1 MDRPIVELHRCANL
15 LRESGAGGLEG
26 REDVVGVFEVVV
38 VTGFITIQ
46 GLRESNE
53 NEQRERERRKI
64 RRFPP
69 LLLMVVIPAVSL
81 RKEDF
86 CQRMRSLCQNL
97 I

>member
-53 NEQRERERRKI
+53 NEQRERGRRKI
-64 RRFPP
+64 KETRDKR
-69 LLLMVVIPAVSL
+69 VRTQQREEG
-81 RKEDF
+81 RKKLVNEKKKKT
-86 CQRMRSLCQNL
+86 
-97 I
+97 